1 MFYPMSTL
9 RRASIVLSLL
19 LAACGPG
26 AGAQT
31 PIARFEQR
39 LEQLRTQSSIPAL
52 AAVIAQGQQIVWSR
66 SFGIADLATGRPATD
81 TTVYHLASITK
92 PIASAV
98 ILQLVE
104 EGKLSLD
111 DPVSKYGV
119 TLEGPGP
126 ILVRHLFSHT
136 SEAAP
141 PGSSY
146 RYNGN
151 RFARLDTIVAQV
163 TGMPFAQAL
172 QERVIAKLGLRHTA
186 PNPQSRS
193 FAIAGHDRAAFE
205 ANMAR
210 GYTASEGRHT
220 PTNYP
225 PSFSVSAG
233 LTASALDVAAFSM
246 AMDRNALIKPESKA
260 LAWSPTVTPAGDTLP
275 YGLGWFSTRYK
286 GVRVVWQ
293 YGLWTAIS
301 SLILKV
307 PERELTFV
315 ILGNTDG
322 LSAPY
327 RLGGGDLSGS
337 PWAREFLD
345 RFVIGSEALPRAR

>member
-1 MFYPMSTL
+1 M
-9 RRASIVLSLL
+9 
-19 LAACGPG
+19 
-26 AGAQT
+26 
-31 PIARFEQR
+31 
-39 LEQLRTQSSIPAL
+39 
-52 AAVIAQGQQIVWSR
+52 
-66 SFGIADLATGRPATD
+66 
-81 TTVYHLASITK
+81 
-92 PIASAV
+92 

-119 TLEGPGP
+119 ALEGPSP

-136 SEAAP
+136 SEAEP

-163 TGMPFAQAL
+163 AGMPFAQAL
-172 QERVIAKLGLRHTA
+172 QERIIAKLGLRHTA
-186 PNPQSRS
+186 PNPQSRA
-193 FAIAGHDRAAFE
+193 FAISGYDRNAFE
-205 ANMAR
+205 ASMAR
-210 GYTASEGRHT
+210 GYTANDGRHT

-246 AMDRNALIKPESKA
+246 AMDRNALIKPETKA

-301 SLILKV
+301 TLLLKV
-307 PERELTFV
+307 PEQELTFV
-315 ILGNTDG
+315 ILGNTDA

-327 RLGGGDLSGS
+327 RLGGGDLASS

-345 RFVIGSEALPRAR
+345 RFVIGKEALPKR

>member
-1 MFYPMSTL
+1 MHPTRITPFL
-9 RRASIVLSLL
+9 VLSSSLPLPDGSL
-19 LAACGPG
+19 LA
-26 AGAQT
+26 QS
-31 PIARFEQR
+31 PIARFEER
-39 LEQLRTQSSIPAL
+39 YEALRTQSRIPAISM
-52 AAVIAQGQQIVWSR
+52 VIAQGQRVVWAR
-66 SFGIADLATGRPATD
+66 SFGVADLETGRRATD

-111 DPVSKYGV
+111 DPISKYGV
-119 TLEGPGP
+119 SLDATGP
-126 ILVRHLFSHT
+126 ILVKHLLSHT
-136 SEAAP
+136 SEGT
-141 PGSSY
+141 PGTSF

-172 QERVIAKLGLRHTA
+172 QQRVIAKLGLRHTA
-186 PNPQSRS
+186 PNPQSPAFS
-193 FAIAGHDRAAFE
+193 AAGHKREQFE
-205 ANMAR
+205 ANSAK
-210 GYTASEGRHT
+210 GYTVTDSSQR

-225 PSFSVSAG
+225 EHFSVSAG

-246 AMDRNALIKPESKA
+246 AMDRNALLKPETKR
-260 LAWSPTVTPAGDTLP
+260 LAWTPAVSPAGDTLP
-275 YGLGWFSTRYK
+275 YGFGWFSTRYE

-301 SLILKV
+301 SLLLKV
-307 PERELTFV
+307 PERELTLV
-315 ILGNTDG
+315 ILANTDA

-327 RLGGGDLSGS
+327 RLGGGQLESS

-345 RFVIGSEALPRAR
+345 RFVIRKEPLPASR